1 MMPSVLRHNIDQEIN
16 LAIKV
21 GATVIEYMPSFMLA
35 YFERAKELGIDIR
48 DSKLRLAIGIGE
60 PWSEAN
66 KKNFYDQYGMHYYS
80 WWGSMDM
87 GIIGSDCE
95 ALEGMHLFADS
106 YIIEVIDPDT
116 GEPLPDGE
124 EGEFL
129 ITPLLNQSMPLIR
142 YRPGDVGRM
151 FPYEPCSCGRTLPR
165 MSSIRGRV
173 SQLINIGG
181 RKILPLDVEE
191 VVAGINELASDY
203 LVDIYKP
210 GEMEYLKVKIEYKHE
225 TKDIDDLKMKVDKAF
240 QSKYGIASDVELVP
254 KGALDKGFA
263 FKTARITKSYQGGA

>member
-1 MMPSVLRHNIDQEIN
+1 
-16 LAIKV
+16 
-21 GATVIEYMPSFMLA
+21 
-35 YFERAKELGIDIR
+35 
-48 DSKLRLAIGIGE
+48 
-60 PWSEAN
+60 
-66 KKNFYDQYGMHYYS
+66 
-80 WWGSMDM
+80 
-87 GIIGSDCE
+87 
-95 ALEGMHLFADS
+95 
-106 YIIEVIDPDT
+106 
-116 GEPLPDGE
+116 
-124 EGEFL
+124 
-129 ITPLLNQSMPLIR
+129 
-142 YRPGDVGRM
+142 
-151 FPYEPCSCGRTLPR
+151 

>member
-1 MMPSVLRHNIDQEIN
+1 MPSILRHGIDQEIQ

-21 GATVIEYMPSFMLA
+21 GASVIEYMPSFMLT

-48 DSKLRLAIGIGE
+48 ETKLRLAIGIGE

-66 KKNFYDQYGMHYYS
+66 KKNFFNQYGLPYYS

-95 ALEGMHLFADS
+95 ARTGMHLFADR
-106 YIIEVIDPDT
+106 YIIEVVDPET

-151 FPYEPCSCGRTLPR
+151 FPYEPCSCGRTLPK
-165 MSSIRGRV
+165 MSSVRGRV
-173 SQLINIGG
+173 SQRINIRGK
-181 RKILPLDVEE
+181 KILPLDVEE
-191 VVAGINELASDY
+191 IVAGIEGLAGDY
-203 LVDIYKP
+203 LVDIYKK
-210 GEMEYLKVKIEYKHE
+210 GEMERLRVKMEYKPDVKNLNRLKDSIHE
-225 TKDIDDLKMKVDKAF
+225 AF
-240 QSKYGIASDVELVP
+240 HWDYGIESEVELVP
-254 KGALDKGFA
+254 KGSLTTGFA
-263 FKTARITKSYQGGA
+263 FKTARVIKTYE